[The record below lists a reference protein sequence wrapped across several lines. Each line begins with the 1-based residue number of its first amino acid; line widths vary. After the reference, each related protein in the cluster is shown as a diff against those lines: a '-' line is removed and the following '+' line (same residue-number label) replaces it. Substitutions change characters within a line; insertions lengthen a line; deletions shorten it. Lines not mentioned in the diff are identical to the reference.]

1 MLLFP
6 LCAVCIFTHIGPR
19 HRHSCCDDQPLAAT
33 LPFFLPLTSTFDNVI
48 GKLLGG
54 ADTTEMKSAGL
65 SATISHILAWIPRS
79 VVRVYPSVSPHMGL
93 FLATGNCVVLCF
105 CAGAG
110 VGLSR
115 RASQGEKHS
124 AWCGCAEQNIQ
135 HGTQPMTSVCLL
147 QGVGLYQKYLF
158 KAGLHKAGNKRLPAL
173 RALLA

>member
-6 LCAVCIFTHIGPR
+6 LCTVCIFTHTGPR

-54 ADTTEMKSAGL
+54 ADTTEMKSA
-65 SATISHILAWIPRS
+65 ATISHILAWIPRS

-110 VGLSR
+110 GGAIAESLAR
-115 RASQGEKHS
+115 RET
-124 AWCGCAEQNIQ
+124 Q
-135 HGTQPMTSVCLL
+135 HM
-147 QGVGLYQKYLF
+147 GVLNRIYST
-158 KAGLHKAGNKRLPAL
+158 APNP
-173 RALLA
+173 